1 MEDAANKIVEYLH
14 SELSGEAAGD
24 KACGLVRFYKTHA
37 YGGLSPD
44 LQKFADGIL
53 GRPPDVKAVKCLTLL
68 ATAGEKEEWNS
79 RKNSS
84 GHKTIPLPSE
94 KVVSQIP
101 MIAQLIK
108 QFGLEASSVIK
119 PEPSLLV
126 DLHQRTYNV
135 FHVADAKGSPY
146 IPAQENFVVPYGI
159 KSVVGFGGVLP
170 SGNLFA
176 VILFCRVAV
185 PRAAADNFK
194 SLALDVKTAVQPLED
209 KKVFAAKAG

>member
-1 MEDAANKIVEYLH
+1 MLK
-14 SELSGEAAGD
+14 
-24 KACGLVRFYKTHA
+24 
-37 YGGLSPD
+37 
-44 LQKFADGIL
+44 
-53 GRPPDVKAVKCLTLL
+53 
-68 ATAGEKEEWNS
+68 
-79 RKNSS
+79 
-84 GHKTIPLPSE
+84 
-94 KVVSQIP
+94 
-101 MIAQLIK
+101 
-108 QFGLEASSVIK
+108 
-119 PEPSLLV
+119 
-126 DLHQRTYNV
+126 HQRKIE
-135 FHVADAKGSPY
+135 FAHRLY